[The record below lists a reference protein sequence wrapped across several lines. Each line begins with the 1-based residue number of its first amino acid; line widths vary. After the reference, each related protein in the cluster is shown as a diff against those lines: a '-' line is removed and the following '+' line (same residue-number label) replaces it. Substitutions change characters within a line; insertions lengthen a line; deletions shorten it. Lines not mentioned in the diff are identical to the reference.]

1 VVLLLAICG
10 ISSDRQA
17 EDPTKSRRR
26 AQHCSYSSCDA
37 HFSVTSTE
45 RPSPQSLRFDL
56 VPGFVWLSRISSPS
70 IPPGFNSR
78 CRRTLIINDS
88 ADRQQRF
95 SYSTLSFA
103 LTQELWSCFLQYMA
117 SPPTDKQRIRQKAKS
132 LRFDLVRGWVLSYFP
147 VELRSS
153 LFSIPV
159 PSHERSFNVSSYPLF
174 RLYSI
179 ITIPTAPCSSRL
191 TQELQYYLQQRV
203 GASCL
208 FAYTPWLILSYE
220 SSSWI
225 RRILIPFSDRQADD
239 I

>member
-1 VVLLLAICG
+1 M
-10 ISSDRQA
+10 RH
-17 EDPTKSRRR
+17 

-56 VPGFVWLSRISSPS
+56 VYGFVWLPSSPS
-70 IPPGFNSR
+70 IPGFNSR
-78 CRRTLIINDS
+78 SRRTFIINDS

-95 SYSTLSFA
+95 FLQHPVLRVDAGTV
-103 LTQELWSCFLQYMA
+103 WSCFLQYMA

-153 LFSIPV
+153 LFTIPV
-159 PSHERSFNVSSYPLF
+159 SSHERSFNLSSDPLF
-174 RLYSI
+174 SLYSI
-179 ITIPTAPCSSRL
+179 ITIPTAPCSSRF
-191 TQELQYYLQQRV
+191 TQELQYYLQQHV

-208 FAYTPWLILSYE
+208 CIYSVAHILS
-220 SSSWI
+220 
-225 RRILIPFSDRQADD
+225 LL
-239 I
+239 

>member
-1 VVLLLAICG
+1 
-10 ISSDRQA
+10 
-17 EDPTKSRRR
+17 
-26 AQHCSYSSCDA
+26 
-37 HFSVTSTE
+37 
-45 RPSPQSLRFDL
+45 
-56 VPGFVWLSRISSPS
+56 
-70 IPPGFNSR
+70 
-78 CRRTLIINDS
+78 
-88 ADRQQRF
+88 
-95 SYSTLSFA
+95 
-103 LTQELWSCFLQYMA
+103 MA

-225 RRILIPFSDRQADD
+225 RRISLFLLRPTSREFILCQSQAPSSPQSLRFDLVRGSVLSSFPIFSSR
-239 I
+239 IK